1 MPLPLDRLIYID
13 DSGHPRSGLVV
24 YGWIEFSPDRW
35 SSVLRAWLDLRKRLW
50 REYRIPVTEELHT
63 TAYVNGRGRISTKMP
78 DRFIHHGTEFWKIL
92 GREVALECLETL
104 RYTEGLRLGAVYR
117 NGEPKA
123 LAQTR
128 TETYSSLVNRFESEL
143 EESNSLAM
151 IMLDG
156 DGTDDSYRN
165 THRSLELSKRH
176 VLEDAIHLD
185 SKNSQL
191 VQMADLV
198 AWSANAFIDQ
208 HPKNEFAKD
217 WYPKYL
223 SERDPG
229 RLPQAI

>member
-1 MPLPLDRLIYID
+1 MLLPLNRLIYID
-13 DSGHPRSGLVV
+13 DSGHPKSGLVV
-24 YGWIEFSPDRW
+24 YGWIEFQPDRW
-35 SSVLRAWLDLRKRLW
+35 SSVLRTWLDLRKRLW

-63 TAYVNGRGRISTKMP
+63 TEYVNGRGRISTKVP
-78 DRFIHHGTEFWKIL
+78 DRFVHDGITFWKDF

-104 RYTEGLRLGAVYR
+104 RSTEGLRLGAVYR
-117 NGEPKA
+117 SGNSKD

-128 TETYSSLVNRFESEL
+128 AETYQSLVNRFEIEL
-143 EESNSLAM
+143 NEVQSLAM
-151 IMLDG
+151 IVIDG
-156 DGTDDSYRN
+156 DGSNGSYKE

-176 VLEDAIHLD
+176 VIEDAFHLD

-223 SERDPG
+223 SERDPA
-229 RLPQAI
+229 RVPTAI